1 MASVSSNRR
10 ILSVIFPYLA
20 TDRIKRRARA
30 NGAPLANRPLVAI
43 EKVKGALCLA
53 ALDTHAEEAGLAIG
67 MTLATARALCPVLE
81 TVERDTN
88 ADRALL
94 EHIADWM
101 ERYTPCVGLLPSD
114 GIALDITGAAH
125 LLGDE
130 MALRRD
136 LLARLA
142 AQGFVARAAIAGTA
156 ETATALARFSDI
168 EIVAPDEDARAVDA
182 LPIAALG
189 LPSSEVIALARLGL
203 KSIVDLASRPRA
215 PLAARFGADLIA
227 RLDRVRG
234 VARTSITPRRFI
246 PPFITERRFAEPIGH
261 EDDIHRSIL
270 TLAADLARL
279 LEKQGL
285 GGRRFELTFFR
296 ADGATRR
303 MGVETAR
310 PLRDPKTLMRLFRER
325 LDALADPLDP
335 GFGFDLMRLTS
346 PVTEIQDAHEPDFDG
361 ANDLKD
367 DLIALVERL
376 GIRLHPARLM
386 AENTHWPER
395 ASRARPAQEGNAALA
410 SDWDEWHEPSSA
422 PLRPIRLFDL
432 PEPIDVIADVPD
444 GPPVRFRWRRVF
456 HVVVKAEGPERIA
469 PEWWRMTGDAMPVTR
484 DYYRIENE
492 TGARFWVFRSGLYDR
507 DATPP
512 RWFMH
517 GVFG

>member
-1 MASVSSNRR
+1 
-10 ILSVIFPYLA
+10 
-20 TDRIKRRARA
+20 
-30 NGAPLANRPLVAI
+30 
-43 EKVKGALCLA
+43 VKGALCLA
-53 ALDTHAEEAGLAIG
+53 ALDTHAEDAGLSIG

-81 TVERDTN
+81 TVESDPS

-101 ERYTPCVGLLPSD
+101 ERYTPCVGLLPPD

-130 MALRRD
+130 MMLRKD
-136 LLARLA
+136 LLTRLA
-142 AQGFVARAAIAGTA
+142 AQGFSARAAIAGTA
-156 ETATALARFSDI
+156 ETASALARFSDI
-168 EIVAPDEDARAVDA
+168 EIVAPEEDANAVHS

-203 KSIVDLASRPRA
+203 KSIGDLASRARA
-215 PLAARFGADLIA
+215 PLAARFGSDLIA

-234 VARTSITPRRFI
+234 LARTSITPRRFI
-246 PPFITERRFAEPIGH
+246 APFITERRFAEPIGH
-261 EDDIHRSIL
+261 EDDVHRSIL

-285 GGRRFELTFFR
+285 GGRRFELIFFR

-303 MGVETAR
+303 MSVETAR

-335 GFGFDLMRLTS
+335 GFGFDLIRLAA

-367 DLIALVERL
+367 DLAALVERL
-376 GIRLHPARLM
+376 GIRFHPARLM
-386 AENTHWPER
+386 HENTHWPER
-395 ASRARPAQEGNAALA
+395 ASRLVSAQDGNAALA
-410 SDWDEWHEPSSA
+410 HAWDEWHEPESA
-422 PLRPIRLFDL
+422 PLRPIRLFDP

-444 GPPVRFRWRRVF
+444 GPPVRFRWRRLF

-469 PEWWRMTGDAMPVTR
+469 PEWWRITGDAMPATR
-484 DYYRIENE
+484 DYYRVENE
-492 TGARFWVFRSGLYDR
+492 NGARFWVFRAGLYDR
-507 DATPP
+507 DTTPP